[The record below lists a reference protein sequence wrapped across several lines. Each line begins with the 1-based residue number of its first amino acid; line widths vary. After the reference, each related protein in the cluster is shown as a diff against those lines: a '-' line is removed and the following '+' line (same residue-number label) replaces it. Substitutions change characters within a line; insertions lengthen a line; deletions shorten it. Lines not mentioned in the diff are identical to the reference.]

1 MVLAGKKIQVQLVL
15 VVAVWTWDLLRMI
28 KPNLIG
34 QAIEKFLENY
44 DENEAYLKSQRELR
58 ADCEARHKRLE
69 DLKKQAL
76 TNENNFDCEG
86 CA

>member
-1 MVLAGKKIQVQLVL
+1 MDIM
-15 VVAVWTWDLLRMI
+15 RMK

-69 DLKKQAL
+69 ELKKQAL
-76 TNENNFDCEG
+76 TNENNFDCKG

>member
-1 MVLAGKKIQVQLVL
+1 M
-15 VVAVWTWDLLRMI
+15 RMK
-28 KPNLIG
+28 KPNQIGEAIQRLILG
-34 QAIEKFLENY
+34 GGSY
-44 DENEAYLKSQRELR
+44 VAYLKSQRALR

-76 TNENNFDCEG
+76 TNENNFDCKG

>member
-1 MVLAGKKIQVQLVL
+1 MDIMRMKKQ
-15 VVAVWTWDLLRMI
+15 
-28 KPNLIG
+28 NLIG

>member
-1 MVLAGKKIQVQLVL
+1 MDIM
-15 VVAVWTWDLLRMI
+15 RMI

-44 DENEAYLKSQRELR
+44 DETEAYLKSQRELR
-58 ADCEARHKRLE
+58 ASIETTHRRLE

-76 TNENNFDCEG
+76 TNENNFDCKG

>member
-1 MVLAGKKIQVQLVL
+1 MDIM
-15 VVAVWTWDLLRMI
+15 RMK

-44 DENEAYLKSQRELR
+44 DENEAYLKSQRALR

-76 TNENNFDCEG
+76 TNENNFDCKG

>member
-1 MVLAGKKIQVQLVL
+1 MRMKKQ
-15 VVAVWTWDLLRMI
+15 
-28 KPNLIG
+28 NLIG

>member
-1 MVLAGKKIQVQLVL
+1 MDIMRMKKQ
-15 VVAVWTWDLLRMI
+15 
-28 KPNLIG
+28 NLIG

-76 TNENNFDCEG
+76 TNENNFDCKG